1 MIKKCILPI
10 FLLAMVVV
18 LSVFYIK
25 QSTDDVVNPVNGNDD
40 TSVVSDFANKRLEIL
55 EKRSEKID
63 ELEAVIASGTLTNSE
78 INQTVDEINDLY
90 YLKYTEVELEDLIVG
105 LGYQDSL
112 VIIDNTNVS
121 VTIIDDELTLFSGIK
136 EENFY
141 SSSNRKLFVK
151 KNNKM
156 IQDDFNHEQNL
167 IIKVDNKK
175 ILVSGCSHAG
185 IINILKKAEELCL
198 SNVDL
203 VFGGMHLFN
212 PPTHKYESDE
222 YIDKIAKELNN
233 TKSIF
238 YTFHCTGVK
247 AYERLKQILN
257 NRIHYIGTGYTYS
270 LNDIC

>member
-25 QSTDDVVNPVNGNDD
+25 QSTDDVVNPVNGQDD

-121 VTIIDDELTLFSGIK
+121 VTIIDDELT
-136 EENFY
+136 
-141 SSSNRKLFVK
+141 SSDFISIANVVK
-151 KNNKM
+151 NKM
-156 IQDDFNHEQNL
+156 GNNYKLTVEAVNN
-167 IIKVDNKK
+167 DN
-175 ILVSGCSHAG
+175 
-185 IINILKKAEELCL
+185 
-198 SNVDL
+198 
-203 VFGGMHLFN
+203 
-212 PPTHKYESDE
+212 
-222 YIDKIAKELNN
+222 
-233 TKSIF
+233 
-238 YTFHCTGVK
+238 
-247 AYERLKQILN
+247 
-257 NRIHYIGTGYTYS
+257 
-270 LNDIC
+270 

>member
-121 VTIIDDELTLFSGIK
+121 VKIIDDELT
-136 EENFY
+136 
-141 SSSNRKLFVK
+141 SSDFISIANVVK
-151 KNNKM
+151 NKM
-156 IQDDFNHEQNL
+156 GNNYKLTVEAVNN
-167 IIKVDNKK
+167 DN
-175 ILVSGCSHAG
+175 
-185 IINILKKAEELCL
+185 
-198 SNVDL
+198 
-203 VFGGMHLFN
+203 
-212 PPTHKYESDE
+212 
-222 YIDKIAKELNN
+222 
-233 TKSIF
+233 
-238 YTFHCTGVK
+238 
-247 AYERLKQILN
+247 
-257 NRIHYIGTGYTYS
+257 
-270 LNDIC
+270 

>member
-121 VTIIDDELTLFSGIK
+121 VTIIDDELT
-136 EENFY
+136 
-141 SSSNRKLFVK
+141 SSDFISIANVVK
-151 KNNKM
+151 NKM
-156 IQDDFNHEQNL
+156 GNNYKLTVEAVNN
-167 IIKVDNKK
+167 DN
-175 ILVSGCSHAG
+175 
-185 IINILKKAEELCL
+185 
-198 SNVDL
+198 
-203 VFGGMHLFN
+203 
-212 PPTHKYESDE
+212 
-222 YIDKIAKELNN
+222 
-233 TKSIF
+233 
-238 YTFHCTGVK
+238 
-247 AYERLKQILN
+247 
-257 NRIHYIGTGYTYS
+257 
-270 LNDIC
+270 

>member
-90 YLKYTEVELEDLIVG
+90 YLKYTEVELEDLIIG

-121 VTIIDDELTLFSGIK
+121 VTIIDDELT
-136 EENFY
+136 
-141 SSSNRKLFVK
+141 SSDFISIANVVK
-151 KNNKM
+151 NKM
-156 IQDDFNHEQNL
+156 GNNYKLTVEAVNN
-167 IIKVDNKK
+167 DN
-175 ILVSGCSHAG
+175 
-185 IINILKKAEELCL
+185 
-198 SNVDL
+198 
-203 VFGGMHLFN
+203 
-212 PPTHKYESDE
+212 
-222 YIDKIAKELNN
+222 
-233 TKSIF
+233 
-238 YTFHCTGVK
+238 
-247 AYERLKQILN
+247 
-257 NRIHYIGTGYTYS
+257 
-270 LNDIC
+270 

>member
-121 VTIIDDELTLFSGIK
+121 VTIIDDELK
-136 EENFY
+136 
-141 SSSNRKLFVK
+141 SSDFISIANVVK
-151 KNNKM
+151 NKM
-156 IQDDFNHEQNL
+156 GNNYKLTVEAVNN
-167 IIKVDNKK
+167 DN
-175 ILVSGCSHAG
+175 
-185 IINILKKAEELCL
+185 
-198 SNVDL
+198 
-203 VFGGMHLFN
+203 
-212 PPTHKYESDE
+212 
-222 YIDKIAKELNN
+222 
-233 TKSIF
+233 
-238 YTFHCTGVK
+238 
-247 AYERLKQILN
+247 
-257 NRIHYIGTGYTYS
+257 
-270 LNDIC
+270 

>member
-121 VTIIDDELTLFSGIK
+121 VTIIDDELT
-136 EENFY
+136 
-141 SSSNRKLFVK
+141 SSDFISIANIVKNKIGNNYKLTVEAV
-151 KNNKM
+151 NN
-156 IQDDFNHEQNL
+156 
-167 IIKVDNKK
+167 DN
-175 ILVSGCSHAG
+175 
-185 IINILKKAEELCL
+185 
-198 SNVDL
+198 
-203 VFGGMHLFN
+203 
-212 PPTHKYESDE
+212 
-222 YIDKIAKELNN
+222 
-233 TKSIF
+233 
-238 YTFHCTGVK
+238 
-247 AYERLKQILN
+247 
-257 NRIHYIGTGYTYS
+257 
-270 LNDIC
+270 

>member
-55 EKRSEKID
+55 EIRSEKID

-121 VTIIDDELTLFSGIK
+121 VTIIDDELT
-136 EENFY
+136 
-141 SSSNRKLFVK
+141 SSDFISIANVVK
-151 KNNKM
+151 NKM
-156 IQDDFNHEQNL
+156 GNNYKL
-167 IIKVDNKK
+167 IVEAVNNDN
-175 ILVSGCSHAG
+175 
-185 IINILKKAEELCL
+185 
-198 SNVDL
+198 
-203 VFGGMHLFN
+203 
-212 PPTHKYESDE
+212 
-222 YIDKIAKELNN
+222 
-233 TKSIF
+233 
-238 YTFHCTGVK
+238 
-247 AYERLKQILN
+247 
-257 NRIHYIGTGYTYS
+257 
-270 LNDIC
+270 

>member
-25 QSTDDVVNPVNGNDD
+25 QSTDDEVNPVNGNDD

-121 VTIIDDELTLFSGIK
+121 VTIIDDELT
-136 EENFY
+136 
-141 SSSNRKLFVK
+141 SSDFISIANVVK
-151 KNNKM
+151 NKM
-156 IQDDFNHEQNL
+156 GNNYKLTVEAVNN
-167 IIKVDNKK
+167 DN
-175 ILVSGCSHAG
+175 
-185 IINILKKAEELCL
+185 
-198 SNVDL
+198 
-203 VFGGMHLFN
+203 
-212 PPTHKYESDE
+212 
-222 YIDKIAKELNN
+222 
-233 TKSIF
+233 
-238 YTFHCTGVK
+238 
-247 AYERLKQILN
+247 
-257 NRIHYIGTGYTYS
+257 
-270 LNDIC
+270 